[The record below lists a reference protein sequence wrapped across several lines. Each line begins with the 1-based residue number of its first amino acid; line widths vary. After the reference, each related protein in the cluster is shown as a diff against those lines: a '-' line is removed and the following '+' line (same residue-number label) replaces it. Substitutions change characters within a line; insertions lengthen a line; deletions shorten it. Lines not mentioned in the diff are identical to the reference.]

1 MYFAMAFFFG
11 FLPAQVDEMDVDT
24 ANRLLQS
31 LAKNKEAAGMKALA
45 KGMGL

>member
-24 ANRLLQS
+24 ANNLLHS
-31 LAKNKEAAGMKALA
+31 LEKNKGAAGMKALS
-45 KGMGL
+45 KMMGL